1 MTRPRHDSTDAQD
14 FAMSIRTDIIA
25 GIVFSKYDE
34 VAGPDAFYWV
44 PGELTR
50 ETLSVV
56 SNKSLNML
64 SGDERSIPKELEIVT
79 FPPID
84 LKGMIKF
91 VQIQDSTKRGG
102 FVNASITLLFND
114 KDASIF
120 YKYRAEFSQPFDDF
134 SRSVIDLEQTKASP
148 RGYLEK
154 FTRFNVRVNEII
166 KDLFEKEVGLKD
178 MVEFPEADEGAIKYR
193 TYKFKVIVVGD
204 PEVGKTSLILRYTDN
219 AFRRT
224 YITTIG
230 VNVTSKNLTYSD
242 RKVKFAIWDVAGQT
256 KFQLTRRHFYEGAQ
270 GVIIVFD
277 LTRPDSFED
286 IGKWYDDV
294 RQASKC
300 DLPGIILGNKA
311 DRASDIKVSSE
322 KIEAMAQRLRLG
334 YIETSALEGKN
345 VNEAFLYLAAMLV
358 NKGKEEPEDAC
369 FE

>member
-1 MTRPRHDSTDAQD
+1 MIA
-14 FAMSIRTDIIA
+14 RTDIIA

-34 VAGPDAFYWV
+34 IAGPDAFYWV

-50 ETLSVV
+50 ETLSIV
-56 SNKSLNML
+56 SNRSLNML

-79 FPPID
+79 FPSIE

-91 VQIQDSTKRGG
+91 LQISDSSKRGG

-120 YKYRAEFSQPFDDF
+120 YKYRAEFNQPFEEF
-134 SRSVIDLEQTKASP
+134 SRAIMDLEQRKANA
-148 RGYLEK
+148 REYIEK
-154 FTRFNVRVNEII
+154 FTKFNARVNEII

-178 MVEFPEADEGAIKYR
+178 KVEFPEADEGVIKYR
-193 TYKFKVIVVGD
+193 IYKFKVIVVGD

-230 VNVTSKNLTYSD
+230 VNVTAKNLTYSD
-242 RKVKFAIWDVAGQT
+242 RKVKFAIWDIAGQT
-256 KFQLTRRHFYEGAQ
+256 KFQKTRRHFYEGAQ

-277 LTRPDSFED
+277 LTRPDTFEN

-294 RQASKC
+294 KQSVKNE
-300 DLPGIILGNKA
+300 LPGIILGNKA
-311 DRASDIKVSSE
+311 DLANDIMVSSE
-322 KIEAMAQRLRLG
+322 KIEKIAQKLRLG
-334 YIETSALEGKN
+334 YIETSALDGKN

-358 NKGKEEPEDAC
+358 NKGKEETENIDEPE
-369 FE
+369 ET

>member
-1 MTRPRHDSTDAQD
+1 MTAS
-14 FAMSIRTDIIA
+14 TDIIA

-44 PGELTR
+44 PGELKK
-50 ETLSVV
+50 ETLTVV
-56 SNKSLNML
+56 SNRTLNML
-64 SGDERSIPKELEIVT
+64 SGDERSVPKELEIVT
-79 FPPID
+79 FPPIEM
-84 LKGMIKF
+84 KGMIKF
-91 VQIQDSTKRGG
+91 VQIPDGSKRGG
-102 FVNASITLLFND
+102 FVNASITLLFSD

-120 YKYRAEFSQPFDDF
+120 YKYRAEFNRPFEEL
-134 SRSVIDLEQTKASP
+134 SRVVIDLEQNEASA
-148 RGYLEK
+148 RDYLET
-154 FTRFNVRVNEII
+154 FTRFNARANEII

-178 MVEFPEADEGAIKYR
+178 KVEFPEAEEEAIKYR
-193 TYKFKVIVVGD
+193 TYKFKVVVVGD

-230 VNVTSKNLTYSD
+230 VNVTAKNLTYSD

-256 KFQLTRRHFYEGAQ
+256 KFQLTRRHFYEGAH
-270 GVIIVFD
+270 GAIFVFD

-294 RQASKC
+294 KQATKRE
-300 DLPGIILGNKA
+300 LPGIILGNKG
-311 DRASDIKVSSE
+311 DLVNEIKVPSE

-334 YIETSALEGKN
+334 YIETSVAEGKN

-358 NKGKEEPEDAC
+358 NKGKEEPDDAGG
-369 FE
+369 E

>member
-1 MTRPRHDSTDAQD
+1 MTV
-14 FAMSIRTDIIA
+14 RTDIIV

-56 SNKSLNML
+56 SSKTLNML
-64 SGDERSIPKELEIVT
+64 SGDEHSIPKELEIVT

-91 VQIQDSTKRGG
+91 VQIKDSSKRGG
-102 FVNASITLLFND
+102 FVNASITMLFND

-120 YKYRAEFSQPFDDF
+120 YKYRAEFSQPFDEF
-134 SRSVIDLEQTKASP
+134 SGTVIDLEQSKASA
-148 RGYLEK
+148 RDYLEK
-154 FTRFNVRVNEII
+154 FTRFSGRINQII

-178 MVEFPEADEGAIKYR
+178 MVEFPETDEGAIRYK
-193 TYKFKVIVVGD
+193 TYKFKVIVIGD

-224 YITTIG
+224 YITTLG
-230 VNVTSKNLTYSD
+230 VTVTGKNLTYSD
-242 RKVKFAIWDVAGQT
+242 RKVKFALWDIAGQT
-256 KFQLTRRHFYEGAQ
+256 KFQRTRRHFYEGAH

-277 LTRPDSFED
+277 LTRPESFENV
-286 IGKWYDDV
+286 GKWYDDV
-294 RQASKC
+294 KQSIKHE
-300 DLPGIILGNKA
+300 LPGIILGNKA
-311 DRASDIKVSSE
+311 DFVNNIKVSSE
-322 KIEAMAQRLRLG
+322 KIEIMAQKLRLG

-345 VNEAFLYLAAMLV
+345 VNEAFLYLAAILV
-358 NKGKEEPEDAC
+358 NKGKEVLEELGEP
-369 FE
+369 